1 MTSNGRRVLA
11 LFLLA
16 AFAPTTEGRAESR
29 VVKVGPETS
38 LIDTTSTFECSG
50 GPLSVRLVGRQT
62 ISRTYYYDSEHELA
76 TARYHRVAKFDHYNP
91 DTGERLSHD
100 NWAISLTADYAEN
113 TTTVTGAY
121 WKANTVGSGGPV
133 VRDLGRIV
141 FDQAIDNIH
150 ELDLL
155 WSIGQVNVIDS
166 SGPHEYFDLTIPYPQ
181 MYCEADAG
189 D

>member
-1 MTSNGRRVLA
+1 MTRNECRALA
-11 LFLLA
+11 LALLA
-16 AFAPTTEGRAESR
+16 FLTATTEGRAQSR

-38 LIDTTSTFECSG
+38 LVDRTFTFQCPG
-50 GPLSVRLVGRQT
+50 GPISVRHVGRQT
-62 ISRTYYYDSEHELA
+62 ISTTYYYDSGQEIA

-91 DTGERLSHD
+91 DTGEKLSHD
-100 NWAISLTADYAEN
+100 NWTISLAADYAEN

-121 WKANTVGSGGPV
+121 WKLNTVGSGGPV
-133 VRDLGRIV
+133 IRDLGRVV

-166 SGPHEYFDLTIPYPQ
+166 SGPHEYFDLTIPFPE